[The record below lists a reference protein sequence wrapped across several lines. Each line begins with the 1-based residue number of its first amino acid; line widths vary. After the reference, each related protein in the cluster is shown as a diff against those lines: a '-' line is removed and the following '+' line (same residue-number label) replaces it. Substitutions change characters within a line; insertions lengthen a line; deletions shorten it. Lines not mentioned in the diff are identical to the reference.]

1 MDVEKKVEERK
12 ARVQQTSQVMNERM
26 NAYRNIHA
34 KDDHLETNVL
44 DVDATNQIKAY
55 PGSSTG

>member
-1 MDVEKKVEERK
+1 MEERLGRRGWE
-12 ARVQQTSQVMNERM
+12 RVEQTSQVMNERI
-26 NAYRNIHA
+26 NANRNFHA

-44 DVDATNQIKAY
+44 DVDATNQIEAY